1 MGAAVADPDVAP
13 SIIVGERFGL
23 VPEVYI
29 AGREINPAVFMN
41 DEHWLNILQF
51 LATCMGDFRPLH
63 KENVAG

>member
-13 SIIVGERFGL
+13 SIIVGEGFGL

-29 AGREINPAVFMN
+29 AGREIDPAVFMN
-41 DEHWLNILQF
+41 DGHWLNILQS
-51 LATCMGDFRPLH
+51 LATCMGDFRPLR

>member
-1 MGAAVADPDVAP
+1 LGAAVAGPYVAP

-41 DEHWLNILQF
+41 D
-51 LATCMGDFRPLH
+51 
-63 KENVAG
+63 

>member
-1 MGAAVADPDVAP
+1 LGAAVAGPYVAP
-13 SIIVGERFGL
+13 SIIDGERFGL

-29 AGREINPAVFMN
+29 AGREIDPAVFMN